1 MELSRAV
8 KKPPTESDQTAI
20 VWLRDDLRL
29 DDHPAL
35 AAAGGAPT
43 LIVYIHDEDSEGLRR
58 LGGAS
63 RWWLAR
69 SLAALSRD
77 VAAAGGRLDVLRG
90 PAEPILTRL
99 AKSSGAQRAFWTR
112 RYGAAE
118 IAIDSSVKAALRR
131 AGVDAQS
138 FNGQLLRE
146 PWEVRTDGG
155 TPFRVF
161 SAFWRRSL
169 ALGPLPAPAPGP
181 ARLTAARWPDDAG
194 IRTTIADLGLTPTRP
209 DWSGGLAETWTPGE
223 TGARARLAAFVE
235 GALRGYDQARDR
247 PAGETTSRLSPHLR
261 FGEVSPR
268 RVAAAIQLALA
279 EGGAPPGAS
288 QKFLAEL
295 GWREFSYSL
304 LHAFPDL
311 ARRSWQSDF
320 DSFPFVDDAA
330 GRAAW
335 ERGQTGYPIVDAGM
349 RELWRTGFMHNRVR
363 MVAASFL
370 VKHLLVDWR
379 CGERWF
385 WDTLCDADPANN
397 PASWQWVAGS
407 GADAAPYFRIFN
419 PILQGQKFDP
429 DGAYVRRWVPEL
441 AGLGPESIHAPWT
454 ASAEALR
461 RAGVTLGATYPAPI
475 VDHDFARRRALAAL
489 ARTKGGGDAG
499 ATRGETR

>member
-1 MELSRAV
+1 MDLSRAV
-8 KKPPTESDQTAI
+8 KKAPTESDPTAI

-77 VAAAGGRLDVLRG
+77 VEAAGGRLDVLRG

-99 AKSSGAQRAFWTR
+99 AKSSGAQRALWTR

-169 ALGPLPAPAPGP
+169 ALGPLPAPGGRTRAAHGGAL
-181 ARLTAARWPDDAG
+181 ARRCGHPDDD
-194 IRTTIADLGLTPTRP
+194 RRPRP
-209 DWSGGLAETWTPGE
+209 DADPPGLVGRARRDLDARRNGR
-223 TGARARLAAFVE
+223 RARLAAFVE

-370 VKHLLVDWR
+370 VKHLLIDWR

-499 ATRGETR
+499 AARGETR